1 MGVYLKIP
9 SNGVPTGRINYESDF
24 IVKIILNKKVGDRD
38 FKIDFFTHPNKM
50 VRFSRYNGVMSS
62 NLKASNNGGGT
73 CNFSQA
79 RTNSWQIASRSN
91 IYNKN

>member
-38 FKIDFFTHPNKM
+38 FKIDFLPIQPEWF
-50 VRFSRYNGVMSS
+50 VS
-62 NLKASNNGGGT
+62 LGT
-73 CNFSQA
+73 ME
-79 RTNSWQIASRSN
+79 
-91 IYNKN
+91 